1 MGRELGRIS
10 GPLLADNLRRNGSN
24 LAFDNKVLF
33 LDVVNKRIGFNSA
46 TPVTDLY
53 TPTAIDTID
62 LIVDTTADIGNFIVS
77 GSTIQ
82 HVLSNITISPNQ
94 TSNPSIITPGISTS
108 NLYLYSNLISNTI
121 TNDNINF
128 TANGTGKINLSN
140 GNGTVQLTVTG
151 NLHATGDITWD
162 GNITFGNEPT
172 DTVTFDAE
180 VKSNMLPSANN
191 VDSLGSNPAT
201 GGHAWKTVYINTVNT
216 SSINTASLSTNS
228 FTGSGINNLNGDTI
242 IGTTGANTLTV
253 TAEISSNL
261 IPIANNTYNLGSSSK
276 LWTPAYFNSFT
287 DGNILIN
294 SNSITTTVLNS
305 DLQLVA
311 NGNGKVVLSGLNV
324 THNAIIGSTLGVTN
338 TTTLTNTTVG
348 SVTQTGSYD
357 ITGNAT
363 LGNITNVGNITAADP
378 LILPAVTINNTTI
391 TGTASGN
398 NLKLTAYAGQHVEI
412 TSAVIFDNNVDITGT
427 LGVTNT
433 TALKNTNVGTVTR
446 VGNFIQS
453 GNTAITGNV
462 KATGTITY
470 SGANRNFGNFNI
482 SGHAITGTILDGTVY
497 YLANGTGNVWLGNDI
512 KINGN
517 SIVNNFGYSST
528 TLFSEDSQIL
538 ISEDGIVYSIE
549 TPPVSALDNSL
560 LLNPTGSGSI
570 VINTTNSLILPI
582 NNNSNFILVNPGQ
595 VRFNNVNLN
604 IEGYS
609 NTGYVNFID
618 LYSQDHKTF
627 ITGELTPGASDNTL
641 RFAVNNT
648 ITTTITPTALTN
660 SNLVAGNI
668 DFTESTIANT
678 MPSNALTINTSGTGV
693 VNFNGINYV
702 NNNTVNIPNNGALTI
717 ANTSNGYTQFT
728 GTAGIVIPI
737 GTNNQYP
744 VTPVEGEIRY
754 NTDLQYSEVYTGTEW
769 QPIGGTSATLT
780 TDEVADE
787 MWRWD
792 IILG

>member
-348 SVTQTGSYD
+348 SVTQ
-357 ITGNAT
+357 
-363 LGNITNVGNITAADP
+363 
-378 LILPAVTINNTTI
+378 
-391 TGTASGN
+391 
-398 NLKLTAYAGQHVEI
+398 
-412 TSAVIFDNNVDITGT
+412 
-427 LGVTNT
+427 
-433 TALKNTNVGTVTR
+433 

-678 MPSNALTINTSGTGV
+678 TPSNALTINTSGTGV